1 MTGSRLIAFL
11 LAACALAATALIA
24 IPVESFE
31 GLGPAQPLA
40 SPAPE
45 AKPAPT
51 PAQAASEAADH
62 AAVPRLWLR

>member
-40 SPAPE
+40 SQAPE
-45 AKPAPT
+45 AKPVPAP
-51 PAQAASEAADH
+51 AAAAEAADH
-62 AAVPRLWLR
+62 AALPRLWLR

>member
-31 GLGPAQPLA
+31 GLSPAQPLA
-40 SPAPE
+40 SQAPE
-45 AKPAPT
+45 AKPAPA
-51 PAQAASEAADH
+51 PAAAAEAADH
-62 AAVPRLWLR
+62 AALPRLWLR